1 MSHLLSL
8 SDPGAR
14 RTMKSK
20 PSPSEDRT
28 PEDGS
33 PGGGTFQDGPLGP
46 LDGDAAARLLGAA
59 TDVALV
65 IDRDGVVRDARFRS
79 ASLEADLGGA
89 GSLTGQPWV
98 ETVTLESRP
107 KARALMEAAL
117 NDDVPRLR
125 HLNHLGAGAA
135 SSGGDVAVEYAAARA
150 DRDGRVVAFGRDL
163 RPLTELQQRLIDA
176 QQAMERDYSALR
188 QAQTRYRILF
198 ETSPEPLMVLDAQSL
213 KVAESNPAGRR
224 LGGARRAQGWLFPEL
239 FEPRDRG
246 AVLRFLAAV
255 KTGGRA
261 EPVRVRLADAARADA
276 GRTDAEAGA
285 DAAAAR
291 TGGFADGDVS
301 LSASLLIEGD
311 SSVLLVRVMPG
322 VLANGTTLVSEV
334 SDRLLSALEQ
344 APDAFVATDGEGT
357 ILAANTAFLSMTQL
371 SLAEQAQGRALGT
384 WLGRAGVDVDVLLA
398 NLRQRGSVRLF
409 CTTLRGEH
417 GMLTEVEISAVA
429 VLGGV
434 APSFGFAIRDV
445 ARRLSAA
452 TTAPEVK
459 AVVPRSVEQLT
470 ELIGRVSLK
479 ELVRDAT
486 DVIERL
492 CIEAALEL
500 AENNRASA
508 AEMLGVS
515 RQSLYAKLHRYGLGD
530 LPEPGSNWEGS

>member
-1 MSHLLSL
+1 MSHLVSL
-8 SDPGAR
+8 RDPGACSIMNSR
-14 RTMKSK
+14 
-20 PSPSEDRT
+20 PSPSED
-28 PEDGS
+28 
-33 PGGGTFQDGPLGP
+33 QVLGP
-46 LDGDAAARLLGAA
+46 LDGDAATRLLGAA
-59 TDVALV
+59 ADVALV

-89 GSLTGQPWV
+89 LSLRGQPWV

-125 HLNHLGAGAA
+125 HLNHLGGGTGNGGA
-135 SSGGDVAVEYAAARA
+135 DVAVEYTAARA
-150 DRDGRVVAFGRDL
+150 DAEGRVVAFGRDL

-198 ETSPEPLMVLDAQSL
+198 ETSPEPLMVLDAHSL

-261 EPVRVRLADAARADA
+261 EPVRVRLADAA
-276 GRTDAEAGA
+276 AEAGEA
-285 DAAAAR
+285 V
-291 TGGFADGDVS
+291 DGDVS

-322 VLANGTTLVSEV
+322 ALASGTTLVSEV

-357 ILAANTAFLSMTQL
+357 ILAANNAFLSMTQL

-445 ARRLSAA
+445 ARRLSASA
-452 TTAPEVK
+452 VPEVR

-486 DVIERL
+486 DVIEKL

>member
-20 PSPSEDRT
+20 PSPSADQATEDGS

-33 PGGGTFQDGPLGP
+33 LGP
-46 LDGDAAARLLGAA
+46 LDGDAAARLLAA
-59 TDVALV
+59 AADVALV

-89 GSLTGQPWV
+89 VSLTGQPWV

-125 HLNHLGAGAA
+125 HLNHLGAGVA

-150 DRDGRVVAFGRDL
+150 DRHGRVVAFGRDL

-261 EPVRVRLADAARADA
+261 EPVRVRLADAARAEA
-276 GRTDAEAGA
+276 GRPEA
-285 DAAAAR
+285 DAAPVRA
-291 TGGFADGDVS
+291 GGFADGDVS

-322 VLANGTTLVSEV
+322 ALASGTTLVSEV

-452 TTAPEVK
+452 TAAPEVK

>member
-1 MSHLLSL
+1 MSHQVSF
-8 SDPGAR
+8 SQPGR
-14 RTMKSK
+14 FSTMKSR
-20 PSPSEDRT
+20 PSIPDEQA
-28 PEDGS
+28 
-33 PGGGTFQDGPLGP
+33 PGA
-46 LDGDAAARLLGAA
+46 LDADAVARLLAA
-59 TDVALV
+59 AADVALV
-65 IDRDGVVRDARFRS
+65 IDRDGVVRAATFRS

-89 GSLTGQPWV
+89 QAVVGRAWSD
-98 ETVTLESRP
+98 TVSAESRP
-107 KARALMEAAL
+107 KVSALLEAAL
-117 NDDVPRLR
+117 AGDAPRLR
-125 HLNHLGAGAA
+125 HLNHPGVAAGRPGA
-135 SSGGDVAVEYAAARA
+135 GDVAVEYSVTQAGPA
-150 DRDGRVVAFGRDL
+150 DGLVAFGRDL
-163 RPLTELQQRLIDA
+163 RPLVGLQQRLIDA
-176 QQAMERDYSALR
+176 QQTMERDYAGLR

-198 ETSPEPLMVLDAQSL
+198 ETSPEPLMVLDAHSL
-213 KVAESNPAGRR
+213 KVSESNPAGRR
-224 LGGARRAQGWLFPEL
+224 LAGTRRAQGWLFPEL
-239 FEPRDRG
+239 FEPHDRG
-246 AVLRFLAAV
+246 AVLRVLAAI

-261 EPVRVRLADAARADA
+261 EPVRVRLAEPVVSLDGRA
-276 GRTDAEAGA
+276 EPAGA
-285 DAAAAR
+285 
-291 TGGFADGDVS
+291 ADGDVS

-322 VLANGTTLVSEV
+322 AVASGTTLVSEV
-334 SDRLLSALEQ
+334 SERLLQALEQ

-357 ILAANTAFLSMTQL
+357 ILAANAAFLTMTQL
-371 SLAEQAQGRALGT
+371 SVVEQAQGRALGT

-409 CTTLRGEH
+409 ATTLRGEH

-429 VLGGV
+429 VLGG
-434 APSFGFAIRDV
+434 AQPSFGFAIRDV
-445 ARRLSAA
+445 ARRLTAA
-452 TTAPEVK
+452 AAAVPEVRA

-530 LPEPGSNWEGS
+530 LPEPGSGWEGE

>member
-8 SDPGAR
+8 SDPNPC
-14 RTMKSK
+14 RTMTSK
-20 PSPSEDRT
+20 PASPAGR
-28 PEDGS
+28 
-33 PGGGTFQDGPLGP
+33 PLGP
-46 LDGDAAARLLGAA
+46 LDADAASRLLSAA

-65 IDRDGVVRDARFRS
+65 IDRDGVVRDVRFRS

-89 GSLTGQPWV
+89 ASLTGQAWT

-107 KARALMEAAL
+107 KARSLLEAAL

-125 HLNHLGAGAA
+125 HLNHLAA
-135 SSGGDVAVEYAAARA
+135 APGSSGEDVAVEYAVIRA
-150 DRDGRVVAFGRDL
+150 DDEGRVVAFGRDL

-176 QQAMERDYSALR
+176 QQAVERDYASLR

-198 ETSPEPLMVLDAQSL
+198 ETSPESLMVLDAQSL

-224 LGGARRAQGWLFPEL
+224 LAGARRAQGWLFSEL

-255 KTGGRA
+255 KAGGRA
-261 EPVRVRLADAARADA
+261 EPVRVRLADAGAAGAGHAGAAGPADA
-276 GRTDAEAGA
+276 TAQARSGGLAE
-285 DAAAAR
+285 
-291 TGGFADGDVS
+291 GDMS

-311 SSVLLVRVMPG
+311 SSVLLVRVTPG
-322 VLANGTTLVSEV
+322 AVASGATLVSEV

-344 APDAFVATDGEGT
+344 APDAFVTTDGEGT
-357 ILAANTAFLSMTQL
+357 ILAANAAFLSMTQL
-371 SLAEQAQGRALGT
+371 PLAGQVQGRALGT

-409 CTTLRGEH
+409 STMLRGEH
-417 GMLTEVEISAVA
+417 GLVTEVEISAVA

-434 APSFGFAIRDV
+434 TPSFGFAIRDV

-452 TTAPEVK
+452 TAPEVR

-470 ELIGRVSLK
+470 GLIGRVSLK

-486 DVIERL
+486 DVIEKL

-500 AENNRASA
+500 AEDNRASA

-530 LPEPGSNWEGS
+530 LPEAGSNWEGS

>member
-1 MSHLLSL
+1 M
-8 SDPGAR
+8 
-14 RTMKSK
+14 
-20 PSPSEDRT
+20 
-28 PEDGS
+28 
-33 PGGGTFQDGPLGP
+33 
-46 LDGDAAARLLGAA
+46 
-59 TDVALV
+59 
-65 IDRDGVVRDARFRS
+65 
-79 ASLEADLGGA
+79 
-89 GSLTGQPWV
+89 
-98 ETVTLESRP
+98 
-107 KARALMEAAL
+107 
-117 NDDVPRLR
+117 
-125 HLNHLGAGAA
+125 
-135 SSGGDVAVEYAAARA
+135 
-150 DRDGRVVAFGRDL
+150 
-163 RPLTELQQRLIDA
+163 
-176 QQAMERDYSALR
+176 
-188 QAQTRYRILF
+188 
-198 ETSPEPLMVLDAQSL
+198 
-213 KVAESNPAGRR
+213 
-224 LGGARRAQGWLFPEL
+224 
-239 FEPRDRG
+239 
-246 AVLRFLAAV
+246 
-255 KTGGRA
+255 
-261 EPVRVRLADAARADA
+261 
-276 GRTDAEAGA
+276 
-285 DAAAAR
+285 
-291 TGGFADGDVS
+291 S

-322 VLANGTTLVSEV
+322 AVASGTTLVSEV

-357 ILAANTAFLSMTQL
+357 ILAANAAFLSMTQL
-371 SLAEQAQGRALGT
+371 PHAEQAQGRALGT

-398 NLRQRGSVRLF
+398 NLRQRGAVRLF

-417 GMLTEVEISAVA
+417 GMMTEVEISAVA

-445 ARRLSAA
+445 ARRLTAA
-452 TTAPEVK
+452 AAPEVK

>member
-1 MSHLLSL
+1 MSHLVSL
-8 SDPGAR
+8 RDPGACSI
-14 RTMKSK
+14 MKTR
-20 PSPSEDRT
+20 PSL
-28 PEDGS
+28 PEDQALGS
-33 PGGGTFQDGPLGP
+33 
-46 LDGDAAARLLGAA
+46 LDSEAAARLLGAA
-59 TDVALV
+59 ADVALV

-79 ASLEADLGGA
+79 ASLEADMGGA
-89 GSLTGQPWV
+89 VSLRGQPWV

-107 KARALMEAAL
+107 KARALVEAAQ

-125 HLNHLGAGAA
+125 HLNHLGAGATN
-135 SSGGDVAVEYAAARA
+135 SGMDVAVEYAATRA
-150 DRDGRVVAFGRDL
+150 DDEGRVVAFGRDL

-198 ETSPEPLMVLDAQSL
+198 ETSPEPLMVLDAQTL

-224 LGGARRAQGWLFPEL
+224 LGGARRAQGWPFPEL

-261 EPVRVRLADAARADA
+261 EPVRVRLADVALDGAGGSGAA
-276 GRTDAEAGA
+276 GNGA
-285 DAAAAR
+285 AQ
-291 TGGFADGDVS
+291 GGVGDGDVS

-322 VLANGTTLVSEV
+322 ALASGTTLVSEV

-417 GMLTEVEISAVA
+417 GLLTEVEISAVA
-429 VLGGV
+429 VLGGA

-445 ARRLSAA
+445 ARRLTAA
-452 TTAPEVK
+452 TAPEVR